1 MKENPMPKDEKR
13 TLVLGSR
20 GSALALAQAGMI
32 VKDLE
37 KANPGLSVRLE
48 VIKTSG
54 DTDQSTALSKFP
66 VLGAFVKEIQ
76 NALLDGRIDAAVHS
90 LKDVPEDQPGSLV
103 FAAFPPREDAR
114 DAFVSKGGS
123 GGVKFIDLPRGARV
137 GTGSPRRILQ
147 LKALRPDVEFLNLR
161 GNVDT
166 RLAKLERGE
175 VDGIVLAAAG
185 LNRLGRAEVVTH
197 HFSYADSIPAIGQA
211 ALALECRASDKFA
224 VEALERLDD
233 PETREA
239 VELERIFM
247 KAAGGG
253 CSVPM
258 AAHAYPS
265 GSGFRFV
272 AVMGDAG
279 SGKLVRLERTLDPDD
294 PDEEVEELAEDLL
307 AACRERGL
315 LAGRD
320 S

>member
-1 MKENPMPKDEKR
+1 MR
-13 TLVLGSR
+13 FS
-20 GSALALAQAGMI
+20 
-32 VKDLE
+32 
-37 KANPGLSVRLE
+37 
-48 VIKTSG
+48 
-54 DTDQSTALSKFP
+54 
-66 VLGAFVKEIQ
+66 
-76 NALLDGRIDAAVHS
+76 
-90 LKDVPEDQPGSLV
+90 
-103 FAAFPPREDAR
+103 
-114 DAFVSKGGS
+114 
-123 GGVKFIDLPRGARV
+123 DLPRGARV

-147 LKALRPDVEFLNLR
+147 LRALRPDVEFIALR

-197 HFSYADSIPAIGQA
+197 HFSYAESIPAIGQA
-211 ALALECRASDKFA
+211 ALALECRANDKVA
-224 VEALERLDD
+224 VAALEKLDD

-253 CSVPM
+253 CKVPM

-265 GSGFRFV
+265 GGGFRLL
-272 AVMGDAG
+272 AVMGDSAT
-279 SGKLVRLERTLDPDD
+279 GKLVRLERTLDPDE

-315 LAGRD
+315 PTPFD